1 MRRSGGSPSTAR
13 RPGLSSLSIATVSS
27 VTPATTWKRFGVVG
41 VVVVVVSFQALM
53 KNNKQLLSRRRPI
66 DWARS
71 HQMRTLRIRFIRNTF
86 QVRPAATI

>member
-27 VTPATTWKRFGVVG
+27 VTPATWKRF